1 MKDNAK
7 CFIKIKKGIY
17 EEIQYKDLKE
27 KRKRFIT
34 YKNKKFIKI
43 EDSLLEVSK
52 KEYEI
57 IESEDQRRKYVKRI
71 EKKKVISYDN
81 KDENGTVLI
90 NSIKDVD
97 YDIESEVE
105 RKLEIERLKKALLQL
120 DAEEYKLIKELFYKE
135 IPLREYARINGIP
148 FTTVQGRKDKIIKKL
163 KNILKN

>member
-57 IESEDQRRKYVKRI
+57 IESEDQRRKYVKRV

-90 NSIKDVD
+90 NSIKDVN

-120 DAEEYKLIKELFYKE
+120 NDDEYKLIKELFYKE
-135 IPLREYARINGIP
+135 ISLRKYARINGIP
-148 FTTVQGRKDKIIKKL
+148 FTTVQSRKDKIIKKL

>member
-17 EEIQYKDLKE
+17 EEIRYKDLKE

-90 NSIKDVD
+90 NYIKDVN

-120 DAEEYKLIKELFYKE
+120 DDDEYKLIKELFYKE

>member
-1 MKDNAK
+1 MN
-7 CFIKIKKGIY
+7 
-17 EEIQYKDLKE
+17 
-27 KRKRFIT
+27 
-34 YKNKKFIKI
+34 
-43 EDSLLEVSK
+43 
-52 KEYEI
+52 
-57 IESEDQRRKYVKRI
+57 
-71 EKKKVISYDN
+71 
-81 KDENGTVLI
+81 
-90 NSIKDVD
+90 

>member
-7 CFIKIKKGIY
+7 CFIKIKKDIY

-90 NSIKDVD
+90 NSIKDVN

-120 DAEEYKLIKELFYKE
+120 NDDEYKLIKELFYKE

>member
-90 NSIKDVD
+90 NSIKDVN

-105 RKLEIERLKKALLQL
+105 RKMEIERLKKALLKL
-120 DAEEYKLIKELFYKE
+120 NDNEYKLIKEIFYKE
-135 IPLREYARINGIP
+135 ISLREYAIINGIT
-148 FTTVQGRKDKIIKKL
+148 FTTLQSRKDKIIKKL

>member
-7 CFIKIKKGIY
+7 CFIKIKKCIY

-34 YKNKKFIKI
+34 YKNKEFIKI

-71 EKKKVISYDN
+71 EKRKVISYDN
-81 KDENGTVLI
+81 KDENGTVFI
-90 NSIKDVD
+90 NSIKDVN
-97 YDIESEVE
+97 YDIENEVE
-105 RKLEIERLKKALLQL
+105 RKMEIERLKKALLKL
-120 DAEEYKLIKELFYKE
+120 NDNEYKLIKEIFYKE
-135 IPLREYARINGIP
+135 ISLREYARINCIP
-148 FTTVQGRKDKIIKKL
+148 FTTVQSRKDKIIKKL

>member
-1 MKDNAK
+1 MNDNAK

-17 EEIQYKDLKE
+17 EEIKYKDLKE
-27 KRKRFIT
+27 KRKKFIT

-57 IESEDQRRKYVKRI
+57 IESEDQRRKYVKRV

-90 NSIKDVD
+90 NSIKDVN

-120 DAEEYKLIKELFYKE
+120 NDDEYKLIKELFYKE
-135 IPLREYARINGIP
+135 ISLREYRSEE
-148 FTTVQGRKDKIIKKL
+148 RR
-163 KNILKN
+163 

>member
-7 CFIKIKKGIY
+7 CFIKIKKCIY
-17 EEIQYKDLKE
+17 EGIQYKDLKE

-34 YKNKKFIKI
+34 YKNKEFIKI

-71 EKKKVISYDN
+71 EKRKVISYDN
-81 KDENGTVLI
+81 KDENGTVFI
-90 NSIKDVD
+90 NSIKDVN
-97 YDIESEVE
+97 YDIENEVE
-105 RKLEIERLKKALLQL
+105 RKMEIERLKKALLKL
-120 DAEEYKLIKELFYKE
+120 NDNEYKLIKEIFYKE
-135 IPLREYARINGIP
+135 ISLREYARINGIP
-148 FTTVQGRKDKIIKKL
+148 FTTVQSRKDKIIKKL

>member
-1 MKDNAK
+1 MNDNAK

-17 EEIQYKDLKE
+17 EEIKYKDLKE
-27 KRKRFIT
+27 KRKKFIS

-71 EKKKVISYDN
+71 EKKKIISYDN

-90 NSIKDVD
+90 NSIKDVN

-163 KNILKN
+163 KNILKT

>member
-90 NSIKDVD
+90 NSIKDVN

-120 DAEEYKLIKELFYKE
+120 NDDEYKLIKELFYKE
-135 IPLREYARINGIP
+135 ISLRKYARINGIP
-148 FTTVQGRKDKIIKKL
+148 FTTVQSRKDKIIKKL

>member
-90 NSIKDVD
+90 NYIKDVN

-120 DAEEYKLIKELFYKE
+120 DDDEYKLIKELFYKE

>member
-90 NSIKDVD
+90 NSIKDVN

-120 DAEEYKLIKELFYKE
+120 NDDEYKLIKELFYKE

>member
-1 MKDNAK
+1 MNDNAK
-7 CFIKIKKGIY
+7 CFIKIKKGID
-17 EEIQYKDLKE
+17 EEIKYKDLKE

-81 KDENGTVLI
+81 KDENGTILI
-90 NSIKDVD
+90 NSIKDVN

-120 DAEEYKLIKELFYKE
+120 NDDEYKLIKELFYKE

>member
-81 KDENGTVLI
+81 KDENDTVLI
-90 NSIKDVD
+90 NSIKDVN

>member
-1 MKDNAK
+1 MKDNTK

-90 NSIKDVD
+90 NSIKDVN

>member
-1 MKDNAK
+1 MNDNAK

-17 EEIQYKDLKE
+17 EEIKYKDLKE

-71 EKKKVISYDN
+71 EKKKVISYDK

-90 NSIKDVD
+90 NSIKDVN

-120 DAEEYKLIKELFYKE
+120 NDDEYKLIKELFYKE

>member
-90 NSIKDVD
+90 NSIKDVN

>member
-1 MKDNAK
+1 MNDNAK

-43 EDSLLEVSK
+43 ENSLLEVSK
-52 KEYEI
+52 REYEI

-90 NSIKDVD
+90 NSIKDVN

-120 DAEEYKLIKELFYKE
+120 NDDEYKLIKELFYKE

>member
-81 KDENGTVLI
+81 KDENDTVLI
-90 NSIKDVD
+90 NSIKDVN

-120 DAEEYKLIKELFYKE
+120 NDDEYKLIKELFYKE
-135 IPLREYARINGIP
+135 ISLRKYARINGIP
-148 FTTVQGRKDKIIKKL
+148 FTTVQSRKDKIIKKL

>member
-71 EKKKVISYDN
+71 EQKKVISYDN

-90 NSIKDVD
+90 NSIKDVN

>member
-1 MKDNAK
+1 MNDNAK

-17 EEIQYKDLKE
+17 EEIKYKDLKE

-90 NSIKDVD
+90 NSIKDVN

-120 DAEEYKLIKELFYKE
+120 NDDEYKLIKELFYKE

>member
-1 MKDNAK
+1 MNDNAK

-43 EDSLLEVSK
+43 ENSLLEVSK
-52 KEYEI
+52 REYEI

-90 NSIKDVD
+90 NSIKDVN

-120 DAEEYKLIKELFYKE
+120 NDDEYKLIKELFYKE
-135 IPLREYARINGIP
+135 IPLREYARING
-148 FTTVQGRKDKIIKKL
+148 KK
-163 KNILKN
+163 

>member
-1 MKDNAK
+1 MNDNAK

-17 EEIQYKDLKE
+17 EEIKYKDLKE
-27 KRKRFIT
+27 KRKKFIS

-90 NSIKDVD
+90 NSIKDVN

-105 RKLEIERLKKALLQL
+105 RKMEIERLKKALLKL
-120 DAEEYKLIKELFYKE
+120 NDNEYKLIKKYS
-135 IPLREYARINGIP
+135 
-148 FTTVQGRKDKIIKKL
+148 KKL
-163 KNILKN
+163 KIFSYKPTTFSQEK

>member
-1 MKDNAK
+1 MNDNAK

-17 EEIQYKDLKE
+17 EEIKYKDLKE

-81 KDENGTVLI
+81 KDENGTILI
-90 NSIKDVD
+90 NSIKNVN

-120 DAEEYKLIKELFYKE
+120 NDDEYKLIKELFYKE

>member
-1 MKDNAK
+1 MNDNAK

-17 EEIQYKDLKE
+17 EEIKYKDLKE

-81 KDENGTVLI
+81 KDENGTILI
-90 NSIKDVD
+90 NSIKDVN

-120 DAEEYKLIKELFYKE
+120 NDDEYKLIKELFYKE

>member
-17 EEIQYKDLKE
+17 EEIRYKDLKE

-90 NSIKDVD
+90 NSIKDAN

-120 DAEEYKLIKELFYKE
+120 NDDEYKLIKELFYKE

>member
-1 MKDNAK
+1 MNDNAK

-90 NSIKDVD
+90 NSIKDVN

-163 KNILKN
+163 KIILKN

>member
-1 MKDNAK
+1 MNDNAK

-90 NSIKDVD
+90 NYIKDVN

>member
-7 CFIKIKKGIY
+7 CFIKIKKCIY

-34 YKNKKFIKI
+34 YKNKEFIKI

-71 EKKKVISYDN
+71 EKRKVISYDN
-81 KDENGTVLI
+81 KDENGTVFI
-90 NSIKDVD
+90 NSIKDVN
-97 YDIESEVE
+97 YDIENEVE
-105 RKLEIERLKKALLQL
+105 RKMEI
-120 DAEEYKLIKELFYKE
+120 
-135 IPLREYARINGIP
+135 
-148 FTTVQGRKDKIIKKL
+148 
-163 KNILKN
+163 